1 MVDSARNGRWAG
13 FVGVLIIAI
22 LSWST
27 GRLNRR
33 SDKTLINLGDQRL
46 IAEGMGPTLADLI
59 RRPPSPITNGATA
72 QHSGV
77 GTPGRADGGIE
88 SPVAYREH
96 RPLVN
101 SGVLIECGCVEGE
114 SDRERG
120 WLLSAR

>member
-59 RRPPSPITNGATA
+59 RRPPSPITNG
-72 QHSGV
+72 
-77 GTPGRADGGIE
+77 RD
-88 SPVAYREH
+88 
-96 RPLVN
+96 
-101 SGVLIECGCVEGE
+101 
-114 SDRERG
+114 
-120 WLLSAR
+120 LLSTAGSAHPDARTAASRVQWLIVNTGRL